1 MPEDTVQED
10 TVQEDTVQ
18 EETVQE
24 ETVQEET
31 VQGDEREGTS
41 LDLLE
46 REDRKITDL
55 YAQMEAH
62 AGSGV
67 EDRAEYGILGKEL
80 VRRIT
85 TRESALVDVA
95 TAAAEIPAV
104 ATVGERLGA
113 DPIERRERIEG
124 LEKMSRGVQGMYLN
138 TGMDFDGELANLMTV
153 LRPQIAWELGEA
165 IPALRLA
172 LSPTAEADAL
182 QSARYVSKHSP
193 THVHP
198 AGSRW
203 YQRAPVIA
211 RLVSLFHH
219 WSDFPRASRGERP
232 HSN

>member
-1 MPEDTVQED
+1 MP
-10 TVQEDTVQ
+10 
-18 EETVQE
+18 EETVHGE
-24 ETVQEET
+24 
-31 VQGDEREGTS
+31 EREGTS

-55 YAQMEAH
+55 YAQMEAN

-67 EDRAEYGILGKEL
+67 EERAEYGILGKEL

-95 TAAAEIPAV
+95 TAAVEIPAV
-104 ATVGERLGA
+104 AAVGERLGA
-113 DPIERRERIEG
+113 NPIERRERIEG

-138 TGMDFDGELANLMTV
+138 TGMDFDGELADLMTV
-153 LRPQIAWELGEA
+153 IRPQIAWELDEA

-172 LSPTAEADAL
+172 LSPMAEADAL
-182 QSARYVSKHSP
+182 QSASYVSKHSP

-203 YQRAPVIA
+203 YHRAPVIA
-211 RLVSLFHH
+211 RLISLFHH

-232 HSN
+232 NSSSM

>member
-1 MPEDTVQED
+1 MAGETQG
-10 TVQEDTVQ
+10 
-18 EETVQE
+18 EER
-24 ETVQEET
+24 
-31 VQGDEREGTS
+31 DGTS

-46 REDRKITDL
+46 REDRQITDL

-95 TAAAEIPAV
+95 MAAAQIPAV
-104 ATVGERLGA
+104 AAVGERLGA
-113 DPIERRERIEG
+113 DPIERRERIEA

-138 TGMDFDGELANLMTV
+138 TGMDFDGELADLMTV
-153 LRPQIAWELGEA
+153 IRPQIAWELDEA
-165 IPALRLA
+165 IPALRHA
-172 LSPTAEADAL
+172 LSPKVEADAL

-203 YQRAPVIA
+203 YQRAPVIS
-211 RLVSLFHH
+211 RLISLFHH
-219 WSDFPRASRGERP
+219 WSDFPRAGRGERP
-232 HSN
+232 NSN

>member
-1 MPEDTVQED
+1 MPAQTEQDE
-10 TVQEDTVQ
+10 
-18 EETVQE
+18 
-24 ETVQEET
+24 
-31 VQGDEREGTS
+31 EREGTS

-67 EDRAEYGILGKEL
+67 EDRAEYGQLGKEI

-95 TAAAEIPAV
+95 IAAAGIPAV
-104 ATVGERLGA
+104 AAVGERLGA
-113 DPIERRERIEG
+113 DPVERRERIEG
-124 LEKMSRGVQGMYLN
+124 LEKMSRGIQGMYLN
-138 TGMDFDGELANLMTV
+138 TGMDFDGELADLMTV
-153 LRPQIAWELGEA
+153 IRPQIAWELDEA
-165 IPALRLA
+165 IPALRHV
-172 LSPTAEADAL
+172 LSPKVEADPL
-182 QSARYVSKHSP
+182 QSASYVSKHSP

-198 AGSRW
+198 AGTRW

-219 WSDFPRASRGERP
+219 WSDFPRAGRGERP
-232 HSN
+232 NSN